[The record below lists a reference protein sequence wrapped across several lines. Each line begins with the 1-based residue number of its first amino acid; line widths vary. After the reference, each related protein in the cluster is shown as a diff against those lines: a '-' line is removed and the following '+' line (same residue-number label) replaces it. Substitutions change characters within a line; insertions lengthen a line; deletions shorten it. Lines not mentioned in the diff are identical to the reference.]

1 MSTHSQARGAGS
13 PLPFGAGLQ
22 APAAQ
27 GSGQRST
34 RPPVQDRTA
43 SVAEGRGG
51 PPAQEGVTLEDFLGA
66 DGGQPLDGGHAEAL
80 LGPLARG
87 LSVAAAQ
94 GRLDGAMGPAAA
106 DSRFAPSAG
115 ELELAW
121 RATEP
126 VSAGA
131 PSWSASAVAVG
142 LGPAEPFAYLGARVL
157 RALEAAPRVLMIG
170 HPELP
175 GVEDDLRAAL
185 MGAGVD
191 EERLA
196 AVGDADGSVLRDAAA
211 KPSVAVDLV
220 DFDPVEGLTLDRLR
234 RLRALAAEGLAEGAA
249 GRATASSQEPADGDW
264 FGLGAVRRPVTPILA
279 RPRLARQ
286 LALGVEAAGV
296 DAQLG
301 EADLAEAAEQVVD
314 EAFGR
319 RALGGFAS
327 DAVTSVLVRPQLLS
341 RFTACLLE
349 TLEEAEDD
357 PWFAPP
363 PWVRRTPRTLPLRD
377 VAAGRRRI
385 LDEGATLIH
394 ERKLPKEITCGL
406 VLTNVERRMK
416 LAGEMSVPGTL
427 FLVRALD
434 PAGER

>member
-1 MSTHSQARGAGS
+1 M
-13 PLPFGAGLQ
+13 P
-22 APAAQ
+22 
-27 GSGQRST
+27 
-34 RPPVQDRTA
+34 
-43 SVAEGRGG
+43 EGRGG
-51 PPAQEGVTLEDFLGA
+51 PPARQRVKIDAFLNA
-66 DGGQPLDGGHAEAL
+66 DGGQPLDRGHAEAL
-80 LGPLARG
+80 LVPLARG

-94 GRLDGAMGPAAA
+94 GRLDRAMGAAAA
-106 DSRFAPSAG
+106 DSRFAPSPG
-115 ELELAW
+115 DLEFAW

-131 PSWSASAVAVG
+131 PSWSARAVAVG

-175 GVEDDLRAAL
+175 GVEDDLRSAL
-185 MGAGVD
+185 VEGGLD

-196 AVGDADGSVLRDAAA
+196 AVGGADGSVLREAAA
-211 KPSVAVDLV
+211 HPSVAVDLV

-234 RLRALAAEGLAEGAA
+234 RLRALAAEGRAEGVAE
-249 GRATASSQEPADGDW
+249 RATASSQEPAGGDW
-264 FGLGAVRRPVTPILA
+264 FGLGAIRRPVTPILA

-296 DAQLG
+296 DAHLG
-301 EADLAEAAEQVVD
+301 DADLAESAEQVVE

-363 PWVRRTPRTLPLRD
+363 PWVQRTSRTPPLRD

-394 ERKLPKEITCGL
+394 ERKLPTEVTCGL

-416 LAGEMSVPGTL
+416 LAGEMSAPGTL

-434 PAGER
+434 PARER